1 MVRTPYVT
9 LSFHYRSTT
18 VTKMNIIGIYAR
30 SYIDALTIAF
40 APLTQSAKA
49 DTRLRDN
56 RFTAANSRAQTLP
69 RAA

>member
-1 MVRTPYVT
+1 M
-9 LSFHYRSTT
+9 SHSASSK

-40 APLTQSAKA
+40 APAAQAAKA
-49 DTRLRDN
+49 DTRIRDN
-56 RFTAANSRAQTLP
+56 RFAAASARAETLP